1 MQKDFFDELDNE
13 LSNAPAPIAKQVSET
28 IQETQTSEVASGEEK
43 KASSQHPKRDAGRT
57 KNFNNKKQPRQF
69 HQKQPRSSVDEES
82 TTGEEEID
90 EGKPFNDDNYNF
102 QKNILANF
110 PQTKFY
116 MPTLRDGY
124 TRFIPIGG
132 NNETGS
138 KNMNMVQ
145 YGDEIILI
153 DS

>member
-1 MQKDFFDELDNE
+1 
-13 LSNAPAPIAKQVSET
+13 
-28 IQETQTSEVASGEEK
+28 
-43 KASSQHPKRDAGRT
+43 
-57 KNFNNKKQPRQF
+57 
-69 HQKQPRSSVDEES
+69 
-82 TTGEEEID
+82 
-90 EGKPFNDDNYNF
+90 
-102 QKNILANF
+102 
-110 PQTKFY
+110 